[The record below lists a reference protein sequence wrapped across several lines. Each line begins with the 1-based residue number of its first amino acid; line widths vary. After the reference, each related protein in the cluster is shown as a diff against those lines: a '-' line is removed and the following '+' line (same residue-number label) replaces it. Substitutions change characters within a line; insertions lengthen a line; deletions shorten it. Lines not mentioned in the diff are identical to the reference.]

1 MFSFFILLIYV
12 YCLYVGYRRG
22 LAYEGLSALGYLIS
36 LIIAFLLYKPFGSF
50 LSLWV
55 PYPSA
60 NDKSKFAFFDQ
71 TTGLTLDK
79 SFYAAVGFVI
89 ILLICYGIWR
99 IIMRGFKQLE
109 FVEINK
115 EINMWGSILIS
126 LVVTQIGMYLFMFIL
141 ATIPSPGLQN
151 ALGKSFL
158 ANSILRY
165 TPGISHLF
173 VNLFINAI

>member
-89 ILLICYGIWR
+89 ILLICYDIWR

-141 ATIPSPGLQN
+141 VTIPSPGLQN

-158 ANSILRY
+158 VNSILRY

>member
-1 MFSFFILLIYV
+1 MFSFFIILIYV

-36 LIIAFLLYKPFGSF
+36 FIIAVLFYKPFS
-50 LSLWV
+50 SLLTLWI

-60 NDKSKFAFFDQ
+60 NDRSRFAFFDQ

-79 SFYAAVGFVI
+79 SFYAVIAFVI
-89 ILLICYGIWR
+89 ILLFFYGIWR
-99 IIMRGFKQLE
+99 IIMHGFNQLK

-115 EINMWGSILIS
+115 EINTLASILIA
-126 LVVTQIGMYLFMFIL
+126 LIITQIGVYLFLFIL
-141 ATIPSPGLQN
+141 ATIPSPGLQS
-151 ALGKSFL
+151 ALGKSIL

-165 TPGISHLF
+165 TPGLSNFFI
-173 VNLFINAI
+173 NLFINAI